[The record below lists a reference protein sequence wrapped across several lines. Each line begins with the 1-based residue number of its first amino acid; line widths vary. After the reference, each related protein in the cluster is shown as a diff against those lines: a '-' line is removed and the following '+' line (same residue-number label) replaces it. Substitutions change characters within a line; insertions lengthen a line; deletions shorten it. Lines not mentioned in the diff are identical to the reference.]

1 MQFAVIGLGV
11 FGRACALELQ
21 SLGNE
26 VLGIDLDEDEVS
38 KVSDTLAHSVI
49 ADATDSDT
57 LEDLNLRQFDGVI
70 VSIGDDLE
78 ASLLCTLNLIKL
90 PVKNLWVKA
99 KTDAHH
105 DILESLGV
113 ENIIHPEQDM
123 GVRIAQS
130 MAYPMMKQYLS
141 LGNKEY
147 LVRIDLPEKI
157 GCVSLNKITD
167 RNPNTRLILI
177 VRDDEVIQ
185 DFSTDMLLQHPD
197 RLLFKGG
204 ISELKYLAKKLLSLE
219 K

>member
-11 FGRACALELQ
+11 FGRACAFELQ
-21 SLGNE
+21 GLGNE
-26 VLGIDLDEDEVS
+26 VLGIDLDEDEVN
-38 KVSDTLAHSVI
+38 KVSDTLTHSVI
-49 ADATDSDT
+49 ADATDNDT
-57 LEDLNLRQFDGVI
+57 LEELNLRQFDGVI

-123 GVRIAQS
+123 GIRIAQS

-147 LVRIDLPEKI
+147 LVRIDLPEQMEPI
-157 GCVSLNKITD
+157 NLNKITS
-167 RNPNTRLILI
+167 RNPNTNLILI
-177 VRDDEVIQ
+177 VRGNEVIQ
-185 DFSTDMLLQHPD
+185 DFLEDIQLQYPD
-197 RLLFKGG
+197 RLIFKGEV
-204 ISELKYLAKKLLSLE
+204 SELKYLAKKLLSL
-219 K
+219 

>member
-11 FGRACALELQ
+11 FGKACAFELQ
-21 SLGNE
+21 SQGNE
-26 VLGIDLDEDEVS
+26 VLGIDLDEEEVN

-49 ADATDSDT
+49 ADATNIET
-57 LEDLNLRQFDGVI
+57 LQELNLSQFDGVI

-105 DILESLGV
+105 DILHSLGV

-123 GVRIAQS
+123 GIRIAQS
-130 MAYPMMKQYLS
+130 MAYPMMKQYLA

-147 LVRIDLPEKI
+147 LVRIDMPETMPPISIDKI
-157 GCVSLNKITD
+157 KSKNLDTD
-167 RNPNTRLILI
+167 LLLLI
-177 VRDDEVIQ
+177 RGDEVIQ
-185 DFSTDMLLQHPD
+185 NFSSDMMVQYPD
-197 RLLFKGG
+197 RLVYSGRVTA
-204 ISELKYLAKKLLSLE
+204 LKHLAKHFLGD
-219 K
+219 